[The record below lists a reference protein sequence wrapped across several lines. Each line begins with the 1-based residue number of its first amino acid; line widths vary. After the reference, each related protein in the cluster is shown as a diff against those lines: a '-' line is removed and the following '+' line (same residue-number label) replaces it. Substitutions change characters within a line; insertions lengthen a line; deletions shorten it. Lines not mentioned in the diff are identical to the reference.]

1 MEELNTNFK
10 AGYISII
17 GLPNAGKSTLI
28 NRLIGEKISI
38 ISPRKQTTRNVI
50 HGIKTTENYQAIFVD
65 TPGFHT
71 PKSALNKAIVNEV
84 SSVIPTA
91 DVITLLVD
99 YNENFGTDFM
109 RLIEILKGTEQPK
122 IALITKIDMTKE
134 NNLFKTVSILNE
146 MLRFEHIIPIST
158 IKDINID
165 KYIELAVS
173 ELPNNYKLYDADM
186 VTTQSE
192 QFLISEY
199 VREQIFLNVR
209 NEVPYDAYVRIE
221 TIETKKGKLTVSAII
236 YVQRESQKAILIGKN
251 GEMMKK
257 IGESARKSIEEFFG
271 IQVNL
276 KLWTSAKQ
284 NAFLDDEFL
293 SLNK

>member
-10 AGYISII
+10 AGYISIL

-38 ISPRKQTTRNVI
+38 VSPRKQTTRNVI
-50 HGIKTTENYQAIFVD
+50 HGIKTTEEYQAIFVD

-109 RLIEILKGTEQPK
+109 RLIEILKGTDQPK

-134 NNLFKTVSILNE
+134 NNLFKPVSILNE
-146 MLRFEHIIPIST
+146 LLRFEHIIPIST

-165 KYIELAVS
+165 KYLELAVS
-173 ELPNNYKLYDADM
+173 ELPNNYKLFDEDM

-221 TIETKKGKLTVSAII
+221 TIETKRGKLTVSAII

-257 IGESARKSIEEFFG
+257 IGESARKSIEDFFG

>member
-1 MEELNTNFK
+1 MDELNTNFK

-50 HGIKTTENYQAIFVD
+50 HGIRTTEEYQAIFVD

-71 PKSALNKAIVNEV
+71 PKSALNKAIVKEV

-109 RLIEILKGTEQPK
+109 RLIEILKGTDQPK

-146 MLRFEHIIPIST
+146 LLKFEHIIPIST
-158 IKDINID
+158 LKDINIE
-165 KYIELAVS
+165 KYLELAVG
-173 ELPNNYKLYDADM
+173 ELPNNYKLYDDDM

-257 IGESARKSIEEFFG
+257 IGESARKSIETFFG
-271 IQVNL
+271 MQVNL

>member
-50 HGIKTTENYQAIFVD
+50 HGIKTTEEYQAIFVD

-109 RLIEILKGTEQPK
+109 RLIEILKGTDQPK

-134 NNLFKTVSILNE
+134 NNLFKPVSILNE
-146 MLRFEHIIPIST
+146 LLRFEHIIPIST

-165 KYIELAVS
+165 KYLELAVS
-173 ELPNNYKLYDADM
+173 ELPNNYKLFDEDM

-221 TIETKKGKLTVSAII
+221 TIETKRGKLTVSAII

-257 IGESARKSIEEFFG
+257 IGESARKSIEDFFG

>member
-50 HGIKTTENYQAIFVD
+50 HGIKTTEEYQAIFVD

-146 MLRFEHIIPIST
+146 LLRFEHIIPIST
-158 IKDINID
+158 IKNINID